1 MYHERMPV
9 PVSEE
14 SLVAAEAALGRPLPR
29 HLRERLLQDNGGE
42 IVADGDDWHLFPVWD
57 PTDRRTVRRTA
68 NHIVREN
75 AEAREW
81 ESFPQGAV
89 AVASNGTGDLLV
101 VCEGSDEIRLWR
113 HDSGEL
119 EAVHAITW

>member
-1 MYHERMPV
+1 MRGMPS

-14 SLVAAEAALGRPLPR
+14 LLVAAEASLGRALPPQVR
-29 HLRERLLQDNGGE
+29 ARLRRDNGGE
-42 IVADGDDWHLFPVWD
+42 IEADGDDWQLFPIWD

-81 ESFPQGAV
+81 ESFPHDAV
-89 AVASNGTGDLLV
+89 AVAGNGTGDLLV
-101 VCEGSDEIRLWR
+101 VCKGSDEIRLWR

-119 EAVHAITW
+119 EAVHEIAW